1 MSTLS
6 AFAGCTPFIGG
17 KREATGFDA
26 GENRT
31 PAGRVDVEEA
41 AWEYAKSRPC
51 ITRKAT
57 PEELAEL
64 EKRLARRWR
73 NERKA

>member
-1 MSTLS
+1 MSALS
-6 AFAGCTPFIGG
+6 TFAGCTPFIGG
-17 KREATGFDA
+17 KKEKSGFDA

-31 PAGRVDVEEA
+31 PAYRADVEEA

-51 ITRKAT
+51 TTRKAT

-64 EKRLARRWR
+64 DRLLGKRGSA
-73 NERKA
+73 K

>member
-17 KREATGFDA
+17 KKEKTGFDA

-31 PAGRVDVEEA
+31 LAGRADVEEA

-57 PEELAEL
+57 PEELVEL
-64 EKRLARRWR
+64 DRLLAKKGC
-73 NERKA
+73 RK